1 MSPSAVLDDADRCYG
16 YTGLTKPAQSVV
28 RRLCLDTSLG
38 ISISSCNSA
47 KTTTNLAAMTMHTYV
62 VLCCAVLSCVQNEEA
77 EELMRHVEQ
86 EEEEAA
92 ASNPE
97 GLQLHL
103 CIINL
108 VIGTLYCSK
117 VGLAAWVAHC

>member
-1 MSPSAVLDDADRCYG
+1 L
-16 YTGLTKPAQSVV
+16 
-28 RRLCLDTSLG
+28 
-38 ISISSCNSA
+38 
-47 KTTTNLAAMTMHTYV
+47 
-62 VLCCAVLSCVQNEEA
+62 QNEEA

-92 ASNPE
+92 RHEPE

-117 VGLAAWVAHC
+117 VGGCICFSSPWYDYLG

>member
-1 MSPSAVLDDADRCYG
+1 MHGSTSTRFGMMVLHGPC
-16 YTGLTKPAQSVV
+16 
-28 RRLCLDTSLG
+28 
-38 ISISSCNSA
+38 
-47 KTTTNLAAMTMHTYV
+47 V
-62 VLCCAVLSCVQNEEA
+62 VLICLQNEEA

-92 ASNPE
+92 ASDPSA
-97 GLQLHL
+97 LQLHL

-117 VGLAAWVAHC
+117 VCEDGGEDAGSLVVESVSE

>member
-1 MSPSAVLDDADRCYG
+1 LI
-16 YTGLTKPAQSVV
+16 L
-28 RRLCLDTSLG
+28 
-38 ISISSCNSA
+38 
-47 KTTTNLAAMTMHTYV
+47 
-62 VLCCAVLSCVQNEEA
+62 QNEEA

-92 ASNPE
+92 ATDPE
-97 GLQLHL
+97 SLQLHL

-117 VGLAAWVAHC
+117 VCKGGCGCLPSSCDYM

>member
-1 MSPSAVLDDADRCYG
+1 
-16 YTGLTKPAQSVV
+16 
-28 RRLCLDTSLG
+28 
-38 ISISSCNSA
+38 
-47 KTTTNLAAMTMHTYV
+47 
-62 VLCCAVLSCVQNEEA
+62 
-77 EELMRHVEQ
+77 MRHVER

-92 ASNPE
+92 AHDPE

-117 VGLAAWVAHC
+117 VGWHSISQLSHRSILMACGKGTKAEPLLRIPVKGHQTESG

>member
-1 MSPSAVLDDADRCYG
+1 
-16 YTGLTKPAQSVV
+16 
-28 RRLCLDTSLG
+28 
-38 ISISSCNSA
+38 
-47 KTTTNLAAMTMHTYV
+47 
-62 VLCCAVLSCVQNEEA
+62 
-77 EELMRHVEQ
+77 MRHVEQ

-92 ASNPE
+92 VSDPG

-117 VGLAAWVAHC
+117 VGGCLSRKAGSLLGWTVAERLWFRRLVAANSGSQLTCPGRWQRTTQQSR

>member
-1 MSPSAVLDDADRCYG
+1 M
-16 YTGLTKPAQSVV
+16 
-28 RRLCLDTSLG
+28 
-38 ISISSCNSA
+38 
-47 KTTTNLAAMTMHTYV
+47 
-62 VLCCAVLSCVQNEEA
+62 CCAVLCQPQNEEA

-92 ASNPE
+92 VSDPG

-117 VGLAAWVAHC
+117 VGGWVSRGSVGADLADMLWPCRLVAAT